1 VEARPVSRH
10 EHAEE
15 TLDGEPHLEAKSGR
29 PVIAVCDG
37 AVKEAQNPA
46 VDDRIS
52 WRRQLS
58 WLHFKVEVVVAAEDT
73 VVDPG
78 T

>member
-1 VEARPVSRH
+1 M
-10 EHAEE
+10 
-15 TLDGEPHLEAKSGR
+15 
-29 PVIAVCDG
+29 CDG

-58 WLHFKVEVVVAAEDT
+58 WLHFKAEVVVAAEDT
-73 VVDPG
+73 VVDPD